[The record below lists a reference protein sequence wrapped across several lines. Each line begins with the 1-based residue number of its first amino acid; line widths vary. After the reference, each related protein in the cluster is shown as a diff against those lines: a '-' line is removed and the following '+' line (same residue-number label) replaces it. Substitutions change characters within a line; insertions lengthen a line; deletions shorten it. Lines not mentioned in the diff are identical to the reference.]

1 MVKKSEKSKKEV
13 AIDLAK
19 SNREMDKGT
28 YIAKFFPSDNNI
40 IKILEVSS
48 SVAST
53 GTVEEFLFDKDEEN
67 GIPYSVSIILLSDK
81 EWADVLSKKLQ
92 LPEDWDL
99 QYAEDLLI

>member
-1 MVKKSEKSKKEV
+1 MVTLSIREAAK
-13 AIDLAK
+13 ALAE

-28 YIAKFFPSDNNI
+28 CIAKYFPSDNNI
-40 IKILEVSS
+40 IRILEVSS

-67 GIPYSVSIILLSDK
+67 GIPYSVSMILLSVD
-81 EWADVLSKKLQ
+81 EWKDVQSKKLH

-99 QYAEDLLI
+99 QQAEDLFK